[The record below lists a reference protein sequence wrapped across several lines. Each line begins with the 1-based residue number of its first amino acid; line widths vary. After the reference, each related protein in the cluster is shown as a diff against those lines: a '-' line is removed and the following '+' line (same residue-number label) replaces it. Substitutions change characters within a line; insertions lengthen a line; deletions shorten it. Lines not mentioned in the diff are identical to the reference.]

1 MPQLPSYPRREGF
14 RPVSERWIVN
24 TDGGARGN
32 PGPGGAGMILRS
44 PDGEVA
50 ASGGAYL
57 GTVTNNIAEYEA
69 LLWGMRAALALGAKR
84 LEVRADSELVVKQLR
99 GEYRVKNEGLKPLFC
114 QAQGLRRA
122 FENVEFVH
130 VRREQNAEADALANE
145 AMDGTCRVGNAPE
158 PPGECGTTLF
168 G

>member
-1 MPQLPSYPRREGF
+1 MSD
-14 RPVSERWIVN
+14 VWIVN

-44 PDGEVA
+44 PEGDVVA
-50 ASGGAYL
+50 AGGAFL
-57 GTVTNNIAEYEA
+57 GSVTNNVAEYEA
-69 LLWGMRAALALGAKR
+69 LLWGMRAALALGAKQ
-84 LEVRADSELVVKQLR
+84 LQVRADSELVVKQLR
-99 GEYRVKNEGLKPLFC
+99 GEYRVKNEGLKPLFV

-122 FENVEFVH
+122 FESVEFVH

-145 AMDGTCRVGNAPE
+145 AMDGSCIVGNAPE
-158 PPGECGTTLF
+158 PPGACQTTLF